1 MLVRNFN
8 TTFSTLFELPAFFFF
23 FFTGTTYPGLT
34 FVIMS
39 SAVKFSKAMLL
50 LLGVILKD
58 PGEEEAMEELEVT
71 DTLEDLV
78 FLRDE
83 EDEVLFK
90 EEAF

>member
-58 PGEEEAMEELEVT
+58 PGEEE
-71 DTLEDLV
+71 
-78 FLRDE
+78 
-83 EDEVLFK
+83 EVLFK
-90 EEAF
+90 EEAFTFSFVVFIS